1 MSILEKRE
9 VCGVLCTFYANKSG
23 AMWTGCYNGYVFG
36 DYIELSIPKDGS
48 APKDWT
54 EEEMRE
60 KVGTLKDFCEEK
72 LSLFQENER
81 KAKL

>member
-23 AMWTGCYNGYVFG
+23 AMWNGEYNGYIFG
-36 DYIELSIPKDGS
+36 DYIELSIPRDGS
-48 APKDWT
+48 TPKDWT

-60 KVGTLKDFCEEK
+60 KVDVLKTYCEGK